1 MPHCPPSAGDFDVFL
16 SYRVASDALLA
27 EKLYDKLSALGLK
40 VWWDAKCL
48 PPGLPWEEG
57 FADGLFASKVFICIL
72 SKASLAPLANLSAD
86 SRCDNVLLELLLSL
100 TLNRRGEVTRIFP
113 VLVGEV
119 EHHPDLGTL
128 HGDFFTGGGVPTC
141 GDVVVD
147 SVIAKAADHLTR
159 AGKQTLDE
167 DLSVKAILEGILA
180 HQGAKLM
187 GAQRQAIEL
196 VLIQIQQALS
206 ERHVSGES
214 SQRRA
219 ASSRGEMSAFNTEQE
234 LEHAPVGLG
243 RWDRIRFAFSRNSLA
258 AGDATIDDA
267 GAGSAATG
275 KITPGL
281 AWKRLFRATRP
292 MMRNLSALP
301 SSSEINFSD
310 DVQTDMQALRHEPT
324 SQHRLATR
332 LRFATGRGRT

>member
-1 MPHCPPSAGDFDVFL
+1 MSQCPYSAGDFDVFL
-16 SYRVASDALLA
+16 SYRATSDAHLA
-27 EKLYDKLSALGLK
+27 EKLYYKLSALGFK

-57 FADGLFASKVFICIL
+57 FADGLFASKVFLCIL
-72 SKASLAPLANLSAD
+72 SKTSLAPLANLSTD

-119 EHHPDLGTL
+119 ERHPDLGTL

-147 SVIAKAADHLTR
+147 SVTTKAADHLTR
-159 AGKQTLDE
+159 AGKETLDKV
-167 DLSVKAILEGILA
+167 LSVKTILEGTLV

-187 GAQRQAIEL
+187 GEQRQAIEH

-206 ERHVSGES
+206 ERHLSVES
-214 SQRRA
+214 SQRHA
-219 ASSRGEMSAFNTEQE
+219 PSSQGELGVLSCEQE
-234 LEHAPVGLG
+234 LEGAPVGLG
-243 RWDRIRFAFSRNSLA
+243 MWDRVRRFLSQNSPA
-258 AGDATIDDA
+258 AADATTEA
-267 GAGSAATG
+267 TGAGSAAT
-275 KITPGL
+275 PGQ
-281 AWKRLFRATRP
+281 AWRRLFRARP

-301 SSSEINFSD
+301 SSSEINLRG

-332 LRFATGRGRT
+332 FRSAIRFDRT